1 MKTRPLAAARVAVL
15 ATFIA
20 AATACGHADVPL
32 APVST
37 NLVAGTWGGNNVQ
50 VVVTDS
56 AIQVRVASD
65 DGQIA
70 GNVTPDATG
79 QFSAI
84 GTWTQNFLA
93 YFYSPYPVPAQISG
107 RVAGTTLTFAIG
119 AALSDGQ
126 SAISIRAAE
135 QPCSASH
142 LFIRSLRRLTTGR
155 ERAIRS
161 EYHYMAPSSRRPMS
175 IRPVK
180 RVVQGDSN
188 PRRRGRKTSPRV
200 RIR

>member
-37 NLVAGTWGGNNVQ
+37 NLVAGAWGGNNVQ

-56 AIQVRVASD
+56 AIQVRVACD
-65 DGQIA
+65 DGQFA

-126 SAISIRAAE
+126 SAISIGPQTAV
-135 QPCSASH
+135 
-142 LFIRSLRRLTTGR
+142 LGV
-155 ERAIRS
+155 
-161 EYHYMAPSSRRPMS
+161 PSSFG
-175 IRPVK
+175 VCG
-180 RVVQGDSN
+180 V
-188 PRRRGRKTSPRV
+188 
-200 RIR
+200 